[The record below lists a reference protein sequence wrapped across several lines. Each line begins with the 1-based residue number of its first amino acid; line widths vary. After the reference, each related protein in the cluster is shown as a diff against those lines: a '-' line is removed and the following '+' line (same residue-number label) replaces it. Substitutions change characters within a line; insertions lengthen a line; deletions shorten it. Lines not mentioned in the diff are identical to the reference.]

1 MGLIIETSLN
11 MRGWLPVMHKTTMRS
26 KRIYASW
33 KYWTGNYYTTRWDDN
48 CTSDSGHHLLTS
60 TDNGNGMQGEDGSD
74 EYEKLT
80 IKDIEER

>member
-1 MGLIIETSLN
+1 
-11 MRGWLPVMHKTTMRS
+11 MRS

-48 CTSDSGHHLLTS
+48 CTSDSEHHLLTS

-80 IKDIEER
+80 IKDIEERLRIRIQSTKSKPVQVNNKKE